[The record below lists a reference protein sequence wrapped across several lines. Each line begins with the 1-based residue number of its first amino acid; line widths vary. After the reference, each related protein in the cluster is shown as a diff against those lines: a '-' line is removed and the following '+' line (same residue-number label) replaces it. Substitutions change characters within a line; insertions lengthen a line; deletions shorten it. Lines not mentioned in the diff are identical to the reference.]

1 MSLIIK
7 RAKFKTKKNLPQ
19 KKKNISIQGGGDLSF
34 CGELS
39 FTLSFLFFISAFTVA
54 AANIFTAPTCK
65 PTIISLEPCALNA
78 GDFPHFI
85 PRSNQKFLTGWIPMM
100 KEGLWG

>member
-7 RAKFKTKKNLPQ
+7 KAKFKTKKNLPQ

-54 AANIFTAPTCK
+54 AAYILTAPTCK

-78 GDFPHFI
+78 GDFQHFI
-85 PRSNQKFLTGWIPMM
+85 PKSNKNFLLNGYP
-100 KEGLWG
+100 